1 MPALPSWSS
10 ICDRRDQPSRE
21 ALLRRVSGEFYEMPC
36 LRLTRGQAQ
45 RLFGLRSDVC
55 QRVLAT
61 LLRDRTL
68 ECDSEQRYRLNDSAN
83 WPGRAALAGPGHV
96 FPRAG
101 TRPSWVGHACQRIL

>member
-1 MPALPSWSS
+1 MPALPPWSS

-21 ALLRRVSGEFYEMPC
+21 TLLRRVSGEFYEMPC

-61 LLRDRTL
+61 LLRDGTL
-68 ECDSEQRYRLNDSAN
+68 ECDGEQRYRLNDGAT
-83 WPGRAALAGPGHV
+83 WPGRTGLARPGQL
-96 FPRAG
+96 FRRTA
-101 TRPSWVGHACQRIL
+101 S